1 MAIDEVFGQ
10 DWTRKHDDPATP
22 VVRGA
27 PRTVYP
33 KSLEELIEICS
44 TRKPSEKIHAAGSH
58 WALSGA
64 AISDSVFVE
73 THDPNNVHQAMGR
86 TLYDVVGGPGCLNPA
101 FIDALKGQKVR
112 PFDTNPANISN
123 VHTEGLYPIHIET
136 GKRIYQAYS
145 ELDVPDDD
153 PRSLAVYL
161 DTRRGNSTYLG
172 PWAFKTLGGAG
183 GQTVFGALTTGTHGG
198 DFLIDPASGMRQP
211 PIADSVL
218 ALHLVADGGM
228 HYWIEPE
235 SAPPLGVPLTDRSR
249 VEALYGQARYGGSK
263 NFEFIRDD
271 NLFNAVLIAAGRFG
285 IVYSIVVAA
294 VRQYC
299 LHHERRLTTW
309 QAIKGQIND
318 PTSALYTGNDQA
330 SAPPS
335 PNKYLNIVVSVTPFD
350 NFSQNLAGVAKA
362 WNVPLAEIPPPAPPG
377 TPAGR
382 PERRGS
388 IIRGLE
394 FDAMIQAPRFEFA
407 GNSSSYKP
415 DPKNPGL
422 TLSPDVLGLACTN
435 ADFLEGVIDIVKMEI
450 DTFVKTSGAT
460 VGTTIA
466 VVVTIA
472 TVATAG
478 AALAVL
484 LIALLAILPILA
496 ALLLLVAALP
506 KPLRLGHVMN
516 LIQRTLLNPAFPP
529 GSPERI
535 GGLLAWQAIA
545 NQVFSDQQKRLD
557 AKAISYAA
565 MDGKDYLEKSCSANA
580 DSIEVFFDAT
590 DPMLVAYV
598 DGLLAYEV
606 AQEVAIVPSA
616 FVGYIS
622 LRFTG
627 RTRALLGQQ
636 RFPLSC
642 AVEVSGVRDVTGVT
656 AFMDFAIS
664 LALDSNFK
672 GILHWGQRNESMR
685 AHVQERFGDTGIDP
699 TGDLR
704 KWRDALST
712 ITQNGKLDGFSNEFT
727 RQTGLEIVTPIIG
740 NLTASG
746 SDQSQPITIRWD
758 CDQNPPATPAV
769 VTRFAAPRTEISLRV
784 VSPSGVQSSFVA
796 QPLLGQL
803 QVAATESGVYSV
815 SLVAAIDFD
824 GERREATQQVVVTI
838 A

>member
-1 MAIDEVFGQ
+1 MAIDEVVGQ
-10 DWTRKHDDPATP
+10 AWTRKHDDPALP
-22 VVRGA
+22 VVPSA
-27 PRTVYP
+27 PRTAYP
-33 KSLEELIEICS
+33 RSLEELIEICAK
-44 TRKPSEKIHAAGSH
+44 RQPAERIHAAGSH

-64 AISDSVFVE
+64 AISDTVFVE
-73 THDPNNVHQAMGR
+73 THDPNNNHQAMGR

-101 FIDALKGQKVR
+101 FIDALASQKVR

-123 VHTEGLYPIHIET
+123 VPTEGLYPVHIET

-145 ELDVPDDD
+145 ELDFGDDD
-153 PRSLAVYL
+153 PGSLAVHL
-161 DTRRGNSTYLG
+161 DTQRGNSTYLG

-271 NLFNAVLIAAGRFG
+271 DLFNAVLIAAGRFG

-362 WNVPLAEIPPPAPPG
+362 WNVALAPIPG
-377 TPAGR
+377 TGEPAGR
-382 PERRGS
+382 PERRGT
-388 IIRGLE
+388 RGA
-394 FDAMIQAPRFEFA
+394 FDRQIQAPRFQFA

-415 DPKNPGL
+415 DPNNPGL

-466 VVVTIA
+466 LVVTIA

-529 GSPERI
+529 GSPERT

-557 AKAISYAA
+557 AEAISYAA

-627 RTRALLGQQ
+627 PTRALLGQQ

-642 AVEVSGVRDVTGVT
+642 AVEVSGVRDVAGVT

-704 KWRDALST
+704 KWRDQLGR
-712 ITQNGKLDGFSNEFT
+712 ITQHGKLDGFSNAFT
-727 RQTGLEIVTPIIG
+727 RQTCLEICTPIIG
-740 NLTASG
+740 SLSASG
-746 SDQSQPITIRWD
+746 PGQFQPITITWN
-758 CDQNPPATPAV
+758 CDQNPPAT
-769 VTRFAAPRTEISLRV
+769 ELGLRV
-784 VSPSGVQSSFVA
+784 ISPSGGQSAFPGL
-796 QPLLGQL
+796 PLVGQQ
-803 QVAATESGVYSV
+803 QVMATEHGMYSV
-815 SLVAAIDFD
+815 SLVAAIDLD